1 MPCASYQCISAFLI
15 LWSILITIYMR
26 NFNYFFLL
34 IIGFFLISCTRNT
47 ETSNSNNNDDNCRLV
62 SHKMGEAKVC
72 SEPKRIVALGPNVL
86 EPLLALQVQPIA
98 FADHIGFYTKDYT
111 NPSEQIPYLGKY
123 INESMTN
130 VGIAYTPNIEAILKV
145 KPDLILGVDLNNASQ
160 YEMLSKIAPTLILDW
175 DKPMENM
182 KTIAHMVNRETQ
194 AQEIL
199 QTTQA
204 KIAKAKTE
212 FAPVVEKYPKVL
224 LLYAQGLQ
232 ELISDNSRGLCSS
245 LVKDLGFQLVSPPK
259 SNASQPD
266 TRTPISLEILPQL
279 EKADSINSI
288 ILLGYNFSQPET
300 LKDMNN
306 FAQHQLTDIQQAW
319 EKNAIAQSLSASKEG
334 RVYYIPAYMCLGLTG
349 AIGTELYL
357 NELKKQLLPKL

>member
-1 MPCASYQCISAFLI
+1 
-15 LWSILITIYMR
+15 MR
-26 NFNYFFLL
+26 NFNYFFRL

-47 ETSNSNNNDDNCRLV
+47 STSISNNNDDNCRSI
-62 SHKMGEAKVC
+62 SHQMGEAKIC
-72 SEPKRIVALGPNVL
+72 DEPKRIVALGPNVL
-86 EPLLALQVQPIA
+86 EPLLALQVQAIA

-111 NPSEQIPYLGKY
+111 NPLEQIPYLGKY

-130 VGIAYTPNIEAILKV
+130 VGIAYTPNIEQILKV
-145 KPDLILGVDLNNASQ
+145 KPDLILGVEINNASQ

-182 KTIAHMVNRETQ
+182 KTIAQAVNRETQ
-194 AQEIL
+194 AEELL

-204 KIAKAKTE
+204 QIAKAKTE
-212 FAPVVEKYPKVL
+212 FAPVVKKHPKVL
-224 LLYAQGLQ
+224 LLYAKGLQ

-259 SNASQPD
+259 SNPSQPD

-279 EKADSINSI
+279 EKADSI

-300 LKDMNN
+300 LKDIDN
-306 FAQHQLTDIQQAW
+306 FAQHQLTETQQAW
-319 EKNAIAQSLSASKEG
+319 AKNEIAQSLEASKEG

-357 NELKKQLLPKL
+357 NELKTQLLPKL